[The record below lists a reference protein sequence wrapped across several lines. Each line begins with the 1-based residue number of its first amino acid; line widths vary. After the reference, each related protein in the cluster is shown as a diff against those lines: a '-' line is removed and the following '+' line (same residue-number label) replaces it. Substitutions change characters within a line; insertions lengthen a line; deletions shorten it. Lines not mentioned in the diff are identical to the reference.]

1 MKESLGSRVGR
12 LVSGGFNALV
22 DAVENAAPEV
32 VMEQAAREIDG
43 AVDEVR
49 AELGRVLANRHLAQ
63 KRLVEENR
71 KHSELVEKID
81 FAVREGRDDL
91 AEVAIAKQMDVEAQI
106 PVLEAAIAS
115 AGDKER
121 ELEGFINALQA
132 RKREMMDEL
141 RAFRESRAAEQ
152 TSEAAQAA
160 GAGAGAGGKADRAS
174 AAFDRIMERNT
185 GLAGSGSVDRKDAAK
200 LAELEE
206 LSRSNRIKERLAAVK
221 AKSGQ

>member
-49 AELGRVLANRHLAQ
+49 TELGRVLANRHLAQ

-121 ELEGFINALQA
+121 ELEGFISALQA

-152 TSEAAQAA
+152 TSEAAQA
-160 GAGAGAGGKADRAS
+160 AGAGAGGKADRAS

>member
-12 LVSGGFNALV
+12 LISGGFNALV

-32 VMEQAAREIDG
+32 VMEQATREIDG

-71 KHSELVEKID
+71 KHSELAEKID
-81 FAVREGRDDL
+81 FAVRESRDDL
-91 AEVAIAKQMDVEAQI
+91 AEVAIARQMDVEAQI
-106 PVLEAAIAS
+106 PVLEAAIS
-115 AGDKER
+115 AAGEKER
-121 ELEGFINALQA
+121 ELEGFISALQA

-141 RAFRESRAAEQ
+141 RAYRESRAAAE
-152 TSEAAQAA
+152 TAEATQAA

-185 GLAGSGSVDRKDAAK
+185 GIGSPGTIDRKDAAK

-221 AKSGQ
+221 VKSAQ

>member
-12 LVSGGFNALV
+12 LISGGFNALV

-32 VMEQAAREIDG
+32 VMEQATREIDG

-71 KHSELVEKID
+71 KHSELAEKID
-81 FAVREGRDDL
+81 FAVRESRDDL
-91 AEVAIAKQMDVEAQI
+91 AEVAIARQMDVEAQI
-106 PVLEAAIAS
+106 PVLEAAIS
-115 AGDKER
+115 AAGEKER
-121 ELEGFINALQA
+121 ELEGFISALQA

-141 RAFRESRAAEQ
+141 RAYRESRAAAE
-152 TSEAAQAA
+152 TAEATQA
-160 GAGAGAGGKADRAS
+160 AGAGAGGKADRAS

-185 GLAGSGSVDRKDAAK
+185 GIGSPGTIDRKDAAK

-221 AKSGQ
+221 AKSAQ

>member
-32 VMEQAAREIDG
+32 VMEQATREIDG

-91 AEVAIAKQMDVEAQI
+91 AEVAIARQMDVEAQI
-106 PVLEAAIAS
+106 PVLETAIAS

-121 ELEGFINALQA
+121 ELEGFISALQG

-152 TSEAAQAA
+152 TSEAARTS
-160 GAGAGAGGKADRAS
+160 GAGAGGKADRAS
-174 AAFDRIMERNT
+174 EVFDRIMERNT
-185 GLAGSGSVDRKDAAK
+185 GLAGAGAIDRKDAAK

>member
-32 VMEQAAREIDG
+32 VMEQATREIDG

-71 KHSELVEKID
+71 KHTELVEKID

-91 AEVAIAKQMDVEAQI
+91 AEVAIARQMDVEAQI

-121 ELEGFINALQA
+121 ELEGFISALQA

-152 TSEAAQAA
+152 TSEAAQAS
-160 GAGAGAGGKADRAS
+160 GAGAGGKADRAS
-174 AAFDRIMERNT
+174 EAFDRIMERNT

>member
-32 VMEQAAREIDG
+32 VMEQATREIDG

-71 KHSELVEKID
+71 KHSELAEKID
-81 FAVREGRDDL
+81 FAVRESRDDL
-91 AEVAIAKQMDVEAQI
+91 AEVAIARQMDVEAQI
-106 PVLEAAIAS
+106 PVLEAAIS
-115 AGDKER
+115 AAGEKER
-121 ELEGFINALQA
+121 ELEGCISALQA

-141 RAFRESRAAEQ
+141 RAYRESRAAAE
-152 TSEAAQAA
+152 TAEATQA
-160 GAGAGAGGKADRAS
+160 AGAGAGGKADRAS

-185 GLAGSGSVDRKDAAK
+185 GIGSPGTIDRKDAAK

-221 AKSGQ
+221 AKSAQ

>member
-32 VMEQAAREIDG
+32 VMEQATREIDG

-71 KHSELVEKID
+71 KHSELAGKID
-81 FAVREGRDDL
+81 FAVRESRDDL
-91 AEVAIAKQMDVEAQI
+91 AEVAIARQMDVEAQI
-106 PVLEAAIAS
+106 PVLEAAIS
-115 AGDKER
+115 AAGEKER
-121 ELEGFINALQA
+121 ELEGFISALQA

-141 RAFRESRAAEQ
+141 RAYRESRAAAE
-152 TSEAAQAA
+152 TAEATQA
-160 GAGAGAGGKADRAS
+160 AGAGAGGKADRAS

-185 GLAGSGSVDRKDAAK
+185 GIGSPGTIDRKDAAK

-221 AKSGQ
+221 AKSAQ